1 MSKQLSLIQ
10 VRHKAKMSRRTVT
23 MGLRIPTNTLRMWE
37 YKLEVPDEDMQ
48 TKLAKFYG
56 VKVEDIQWK
65 YKPGDVTIASQMMD
79 VSPLTMRKYL
89 REGRLGMAIKG
100 NGDKWIYRVDWEEV
114 EKWERL
120 KYSSF

>member
-10 VRHKAKMSRRTVT
+10 ARHKAKMSRRTVT

-37 YKLEVPDEDMQ
+37 YRLEQPDEDMQ
-48 TKLAKFYG
+48 TKLARFYG
-56 VKVEDIQWK
+56 LKVEDIQWK
-65 YKPGDVTIASQMMD
+65 YKPSDVTIASQMMD

-89 REGRLGMAIKG
+89 REGRLGMAIPG
-100 NGDKWIYRVDWEEV
+100 NGDKWIYRVDWDEV